1 MHVNIVQDEKSDKQT
16 YQKSPKVSK
25 QRILEFI
32 DISSMTYPSA
42 GGKKHWLLI
51 VDEAT
56 DYAHSLF
63 LKKKNDMIE
72 TMLMWVKNLFM
83 KQHIR
88 IKKIR
93 LDNSG
98 ENRMFQTKPDQQNMG
113 IKFEFTAPGT
123 PQQNSV
129 VERKFPTLM
138 GRARAMMNHAGFDDN
153 FNKKFWCEAISAA
166 TKLDNIMVR
175 QMGGK
180 PPYYIFCK
188 EHPKYRKYLRI
199 LGEVAVVAKHERKST
214 RPKIDQRG
222 NIAMFVGHTDDHSGD
237 VYRFIHVKTQHVIL
251 SRDARWM
258 NIMWKAYM
266 RKQQYISQGLQTIDE
281 DFESDDDDETQGKW
295 INQQT
300 EHRDR
305 RSSTNRSTEKIGL
318 GY

>member
-1 MHVNIVQDEKSDKQT
+1 MHVNIVQDEKSDNQT

-25 QRILEFI
+25 QRTLEFI

-72 TMLMWVKNLFM
+72 TMLMWVKILFM
-83 KQHIR
+83 KHHIR

-153 FNKKFWCEAISAA
+153 FNKKFWCEA
-166 TKLDNIMVR
+166 
-175 QMGGK
+175 K
-180 PPYYIFCK
+180 PPNWTSSWSD
-188 EHPKYRKYLRI
+188 
-199 LGEVAVVAKHERKST
+199 KSEET
-214 RPKIDQRG
+214 LPTTCFSK
-222 NIAMFVGHTDDHSGD
+222 NIQNTE
-237 VYRFIHVKTQHVIL
+237 
-251 SRDARWM
+251 
-258 NIMWKAYM
+258 NISEFW
-266 RKQQYISQGLQTIDE
+266 
-281 DFESDDDDETQGKW
+281 GKLLW
-295 INQQT
+295 
-300 EHRDR
+300 
-305 RSSTNRSTEKIGL
+305 
-318 GY
+318 